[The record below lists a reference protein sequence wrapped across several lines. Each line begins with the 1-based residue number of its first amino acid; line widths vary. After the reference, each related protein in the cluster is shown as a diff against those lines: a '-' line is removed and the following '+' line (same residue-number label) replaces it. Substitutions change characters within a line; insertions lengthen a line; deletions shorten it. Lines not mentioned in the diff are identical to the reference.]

1 MLGFLALY
9 MQELADA
16 AVDGRVARAI
26 RTRNAVVDAMLD
38 LVDEGH
44 VRPSAALIAQRAR
57 VSLRSVYQHFD
68 DLETLFEVAAERHQQ
83 RYAHLEP
90 LPDLP
95 ADPEPRIRAYVVHK
109 ARWLEAMSPMARAA
123 ALQAPFSPGVASRL
137 AAAWQR
143 HGQTLASAFAPEL
156 ADAEQRDSLLS
167 AAEVATSWPT
177 WESLRTTI
185 GLSSEQAAAVV
196 ELMLRRL
203 LAPR

>member
-9 MQELADA
+9 MQELAEA

-44 VRPSAALIAQRAR
+44 VRPPAALIARRAR
-57 VSLRSVYQHFD
+57 VSLRSVYQHFA

-95 ADPEPRIRAYVVHK
+95 LELELRIRTYVAHK

-143 HGQTLASAFAPEL
+143 HGQTLAGAFAPEL
-156 ADAEQRDSLLS
+156 GDAHQRDSLLS

-177 WESLRTTI
+177 WETLRTTI
-185 GLSSEQAAAVV
+185 GLSSEEATAVV

-203 LAPR
+203 LPPR

>member
-9 MQELADA
+9 MQELVGA
-16 AVDGRVARAI
+16 AVDGRAARAI

-44 VRPSAALIAQRAR
+44 VRPPAALIARRAG

-68 DLETLFEVAAERHQQ
+68 DLEMLFEVAAERHQE

-90 LPDLP
+90 LPELP
-95 ADPEPRIRAYVVHK
+95 PGLEARIRVYVEHK
-109 ARWLEAMSPMARAA
+109 ARWLEAIAPMARAA

-137 AAAWQR
+137 AAAWGR
-143 HGQTLASAFAPEL
+143 HSDTVADAFAPEL
-156 ADAEQRDSLLS
+156 ARAGQRERLLN

-185 GLSSEQAAAVV
+185 GLSVQEAAAVV
-196 ELMLRRL
+196 ELTLCRL
-203 LAPR
+203 LTPH

>member
-1 MLGFLALY
+1 MV
-9 MQELADA
+9 
-16 AVDGRVARAI
+16 VDGRAARAM

-44 VRPSAALIAQRAR
+44 IRPSAALIAQRAG

-90 LPDLP
+90 LPPLP
-95 ADPEPRIRAYVVHK
+95 TDVGGRIQAYVAHQ
-109 ARWLEAMSPMARAA
+109 ARRLEAVTPMARAA

-137 AAAWQR
+137 AAARRR
-143 HGQTLASAFAPEL
+143 HRETLARVFAPAL
-156 ADAEQRDSLLS
+156 AQAEQPDRLLS
-167 AAEVATSWPT
+167 AAEVATGWSA

-185 GLSSEQAAAVV
+185 GLSAADATCVV
-196 ELMLRRL
+196 ELTLRRL
-203 LAPR
+203 FVEGPR